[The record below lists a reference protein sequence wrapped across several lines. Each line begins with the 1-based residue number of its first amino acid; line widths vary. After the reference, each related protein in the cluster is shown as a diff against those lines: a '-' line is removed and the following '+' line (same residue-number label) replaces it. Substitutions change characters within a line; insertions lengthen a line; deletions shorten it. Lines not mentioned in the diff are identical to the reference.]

1 MLNGGVG
8 GEVYPQMPVLLIPIV
23 TSPSLRPSPFC
34 TLSSDGSDSEI
45 HSLCSGSVKTPTLG
59 LLSGV
64 LWVSVT
70 VAMLAR
76 FWARRTLLVEGRAI
90 GGIEGDMLFF
100 SSAAE
105 GDVFFVEG

>member
-1 MLNGGVG
+1 
-8 GEVYPQMPVLLIPIV
+8 
-23 TSPSLRPSPFC
+23 
-34 TLSSDGSDSEI
+34 
-45 HSLCSGSVKTPTLG
+45 
-59 LLSGV
+59 
-64 LWVSVT
+64 
-70 VAMLAR
+70 MLAR